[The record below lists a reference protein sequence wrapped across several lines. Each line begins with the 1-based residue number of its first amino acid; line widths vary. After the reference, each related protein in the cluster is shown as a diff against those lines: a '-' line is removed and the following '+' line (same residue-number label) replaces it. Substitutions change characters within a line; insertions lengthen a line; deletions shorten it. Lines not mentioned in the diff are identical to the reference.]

1 MMDNL
6 LSLILKGQLIQ
17 PVSQFQLPPGLL
29 QGWVQSPLEDQ
40 ILNTG
45 PTLPGDPILDH
56 TETKGLVILHIKCH
70 WEHLISLIGA
80 GVLGGV
86 GLI

>member
-1 MMDNL
+1 MMDTL

-56 TETKGLVILHIKCH
+56 TETKGLVILHIK
-70 WEHLISLIGA
+70 
-80 GVLGGV
+80 
-86 GLI
+86 